1 VVNVRNAPS
10 PEALSNLI
18 GSIYDCAL
26 DPSLWERTLVELKD
40 SVHGRQAA
48 MRLSDVRSR
57 GFLIYKAVGI
67 DPHWEKEHTKH
78 VSEVHTYLADIHE
91 SSPSFDE
98 PYVVSRRVPRA
109 YRDSSRYGQEYL
121 RPQGLV
127 DNMFWFL
134 VKTPT
139 RFGRISVARHKEQGI
154 YTDTE
159 FDVGVLL
166 LPHLRRAMTISNVLD
181 AQKIEKARMIEALN
195 ALRCAV
201 ILCDERGAI
210 LHVNR
215 SAEDMLRDGSLVC
228 CVGKALSAKATPA
241 GTELR
246 AALRLAAG
254 NESGIGK
261 SGLAIRLSEPD
272 RPAVFA
278 HVLPLTGSDMRT
290 GLQPAAVAAVFIA
303 GTPNDADAAS
313 AMAAAFDLTAAE
325 TRVLASLLGGHTLG
339 ETATALAIAVTTAK
353 THLENIFA
361 KTGVSRQAD
370 LMRLGIGLVPPS
382 K

>member
-1 VVNVRNAPS
+1 VINVRNAPS
-10 PEALSNLI
+10 QEALSNLI

-26 DPSLWERTLVELKD
+26 APSLWERTLVELKD
-40 SVHGRQAA
+40 AVHGRQAA
-48 MRLSDVRSR
+48 IRLSDV
-57 GFLIYKAVGI
+57 GHGTFLIYKAVGM

-78 VSEVHTYLADIHE
+78 VPEVHTYLANIQE
-91 SSPSFDE
+91 TSPSFDE
-98 PYVVSRRVPRA
+98 PFVVSRRVPRA
-109 YRDSSRYGQEYL
+109 YRDASRYGREFL

-134 VKTPT
+134 MKTPT
-139 RFGRISVARHKEQGI
+139 RFGRISVARHQEQGI

-159 FDVGVLL
+159 FDIGVLL

-181 AQKIEKARMIEALN
+181 AQTIEKARMVEALN

-201 ILCDERGAI
+201 ILCDGRGTI
-210 LHVNR
+210 LHANR
-215 SAEDMLRDGSLVC
+215 SAEDMLRDGSLVYC
-228 CVGKALSAKATPA
+228 MNKALSAKSTPA
-241 GTELR
+241 KAELR
-246 AALRLAAG
+246 AALRLAVN

-261 SGLAIRLSEPD
+261 SGLAIRLSHPEM
-272 RPAVFA
+272 PAVFA

-303 GTPNDADAAS
+303 GTPDEGDAAS
-313 AMAAAFDLTAAE
+313 AVAAAFGLTAAE

-339 ETATALAIAVTTAK
+339 ATATALGIAATTAK
-353 THLENIFA
+353 THLENVFA

-370 LMRLGIGLVPPS
+370 LMRLGLGLVPPS